1 MLASRPMKGY
11 IDPFFAL
18 KWLLFSVAPSCKI
31 LFSSLIFFFF
41 PLNLSFEKDFAL
53 CLVELA
59 FSSKNTRQGK
69 ERTKQEAP
77 KGKKSDNGF
86 APNYL
91 EKR

>member
-1 MLASRPMKGY
+1 
-11 IDPFFAL
+11 
-18 KWLLFSVAPSCKI
+18 LFSVSPSCKI
-31 LFSSLIFFFF
+31 LFPSLIFFFF
-41 PLNLSFEKDFAL
+41 PSNSSEQDFAL

-69 ERTKQEAP
+69 EKDEA
-77 KGKKSDNGF
+77 GSTEGEESDNGL